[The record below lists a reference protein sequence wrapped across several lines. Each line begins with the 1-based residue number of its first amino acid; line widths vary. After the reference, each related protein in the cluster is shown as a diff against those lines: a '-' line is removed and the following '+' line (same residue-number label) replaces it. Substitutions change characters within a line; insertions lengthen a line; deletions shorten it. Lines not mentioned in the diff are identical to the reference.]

1 MNDERAPES
10 EERSWLDRLTHFIS
24 GEPQNKS
31 DLEGVLSLAQEH
43 EIIDEDA
50 RKIMEGALSVSDMQ
64 VRDIM
69 IPRAQMVVIDSDQ
82 SLQEA
87 LPKILQSGRSRYPV
101 IGEGIDDVIGILLA
115 KDLLPLIQ
123 ADRDVPSIST
133 LMRPVTA
140 VPESKRL
147 NVLLR
152 EFRQNRNHMAIVIDE
167 YGGIAGLITIEDV
180 LEEIVGEIEDET
192 DVDEGQLIR
201 PINDD
206 SFLVE
211 ALTPIEDFNEYFGTG
226 FSDEEFDTIGGLVIN
241 AFGQLPT
248 RNQTIRLDQFEF
260 KVIHADE
267 RRADA
272 SARDPRHHRIKGVIR
287 SNAPRWGLAFAAGCV
302 FALGLAPYNLWP
314 AIPLSAGLL
323 FTLLRD
329 SPSATPWRT
338 GLAYGLGFFGVG
350 VSWSMSASM
359 YGPTPAAVAILLTA
373 VFCGGLALL
382 HGFQASLFYLLG
394 SRHLSWRLIQFA
406 SIWVLF
412 EWLQADFP
420 DGLSWAYAGYSAL
433 DSLLHGWIPVIG
445 IYGCSW
451 LVVSLAAPG

>member
-31 DLEGVLSLAQEH
+31 DLEGVLSLAEEH

-82 SLQEA
+82 PLQEA
-87 LPKILQSGRSRYPV
+87 LPKILQSGHSRYPV

-123 ADRDVPSIST
+123 ADRAVPSISS

-201 PINDD
+201 PINDN
-206 SFLVE
+206 SFLIE
-211 ALTPIEDFNEYFGTG
+211 ALTPIEDFNDYFGTG

-267 RRADA
+267 RRLT
-272 SARDPRHHRIKGVIR
+272 R
-287 SNAPRWGLAFAAGCV
+287 
-302 FALGLAPYNLWP
+302 
-314 AIPLSAGLL
+314 
-323 FTLLRD
+323 LRVTRGTTE
-329 SPSATPWRT
+329 ST
-338 GLAYGLGFFGVG
+338 V
-350 VSWSMSASM
+350 
-359 YGPTPAAVAILLTA
+359 
-373 VFCGGLALL
+373 
-382 HGFQASLFYLLG
+382 
-394 SRHLSWRLIQFA
+394 
-406 SIWVLF
+406 
-412 EWLQADFP
+412 
-420 DGLSWAYAGYSAL
+420 
-433 DSLLHGWIPVIG
+433 
-445 IYGCSW
+445 
-451 LVVSLAAPG
+451 